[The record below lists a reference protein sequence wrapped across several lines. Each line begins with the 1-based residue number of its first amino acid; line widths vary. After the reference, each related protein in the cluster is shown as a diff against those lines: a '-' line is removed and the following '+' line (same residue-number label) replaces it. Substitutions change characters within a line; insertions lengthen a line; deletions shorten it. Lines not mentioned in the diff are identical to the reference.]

1 MRVEILNSLAHF
13 QTPSTQHTHTHTQK
27 EQFINILTP
36 ASRHWRIFTVSS
48 RLGFRA
54 PFIGDNLTVRDS
66 ENGGGEAVER
76 DIHKARE
83 AEAQGLPR
91 RFLRPP
97 LLHQQGLLLLLFF
110 SISSPNIDEKF

>member
-1 MRVEILNSLAHF
+1 
-13 QTPSTQHTHTHTQK
+13 
-27 EQFINILTP
+27 
-36 ASRHWRIFTVSS
+36 
-48 RLGFRA
+48 
-54 PFIGDNLTVRDS
+54 LTVRDS

-83 AEAQGLPR
+83 TEAQGLPR

-97 LLHQQGLLLLLFF
+97 LLHQQGLLLLLLLLFF

>member
-1 MRVEILNSLAHF
+1 MRPNKPNAHF
-13 QTPSTQHTHTHTQK
+13 QTPPPQK
-27 EQFINILTP
+27 KREREKKRAIHKH
-36 ASRHWRIFTVSS
+36 AHSRHWHIFTVSS

-54 PFIGDNLTVRDS
+54 PFAGDDLTVRDS

-91 RFLRPP
+91 RFFRPP
-97 LLHQQGLLLLLFF
+97 LLHQQGLLLLLLSF